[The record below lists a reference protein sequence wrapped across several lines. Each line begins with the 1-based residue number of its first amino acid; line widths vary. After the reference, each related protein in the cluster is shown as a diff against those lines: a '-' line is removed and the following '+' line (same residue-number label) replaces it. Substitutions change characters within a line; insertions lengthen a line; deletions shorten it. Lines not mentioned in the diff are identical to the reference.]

1 MPVCYFYRMEDAQL
15 YLVKDPAVS
24 RFSEMR
30 NVAQI
35 NRFTSA
41 NTNSDELLPAL
52 AM

>member
-1 MPVCYFYRMEDAQL
+1 MEDAQL

-30 NVAQI
+30 NVA
-35 NRFTSA
+35 
-41 NTNSDELLPAL
+41 NSDERLPAL